1 MEKKK
6 YFKIY
11 YGSELMCIMYAH
23 TSFEAIDK
31 AYYKYVGYA
40 KNLERRKLTA
50 KK

>member
-1 MEKKK
+1 MEKKR

-11 YGSELMCIMYAH
+11 NGSELMCIICAH

-31 AYYKYVGYA
+31 AYYKYVSYS